1 MSLTSELK
9 NRNSPIRR
17 WFDSR
22 LNQTVIKM
30 INSHNKLLENQEI
43 IRPVDGVDFPLVGNA
58 IAKAL
63 AKYLGSIYEDKTWF
77 TNCLAQVG
85 AKALKIEYAF
95 DYCVTNS
102 TSLEEEALKCMLLG
116 ALENYARSRNIH
128 EIIQPFLQGEKTL
141 QLEPEYF
148 KKWLPTI
155 QDISQIIGI
164 LPRSWQT
171 VANQVSG
178 NITCNASYPLSEY
191 LGGADCQII
200 AGNTLIDVRTTA
212 KKSPF
217 SLENFYQQISYVLL
231 DSNDTYRINQ
241 LVWFYSRQ
249 QSVFFYP
256 TNKIFRN
263 LRATREE
270 FKKMILDN
278 YETNRL
284 AEQNKG
290 LYLPQEG

>member
-1 MSLTSELK
+1 MIA
-9 NRNSPIRR
+9 NH
-17 WFDSR
+17 
-22 LNQTVIKM
+22 NQ
-30 INSHNKLLENQEI
+30 LLENQEI
-43 IRPVDGVDFPLVGNA
+43 IKPIDGVDFPLVGNA
-58 IAKAL
+58 MPSAGVAIAKAL
-63 AKYLGSIYEDKTWF
+63 AKYLGNIYEDQTWF

-95 DYCVTNS
+95 DYSITSSN
-102 TSLEEEALKCMLLG
+102 SLEEEALKCMLLG

-128 EIIQPFLQGEKTL
+128 EIIQPFLQGEKSL

-155 QDISQIIGI
+155 QDTSQIIGI
-164 LPRSWQT
+164 VARTWQT

-212 KKSPF
+212 KKRPF

-231 DSNDTYRINQ
+231 DSNDTYSINQ
-241 LVWFYSRQ
+241 MVWFYSRQ

-256 TNKIFRN
+256 TDKIFRD
-263 LRATREE
+263 LQATREE

-278 YETNRL
+278 YHTNRL
-284 AEQNKG
+284 AEQNKC
-290 LYLPQEG
+290 LYLPQ

>member
-22 LNQTVIKM
+22 LNKTVIKM
-30 INSHNKLLENQEI
+30 ITNHNQLLENQEI
-43 IRPVDGVDFPLVGNA
+43 IRPIDGVDFPLVGSA

-95 DYCVTNS
+95 DYSITNS
-102 TSLEEEALKCMLLG
+102 NSLEEEALKCMLLG

-128 EIIQPFLQGEKTL
+128 EIIQPFLQGEKSL
-141 QLEPEYF
+141 QLEAEYF
-148 KKWLPTI
+148 TKWLPSI
-155 QDISQIIGI
+155 QDTSQIIGI
-164 LPRSWQT
+164 VPRTWQT

-212 KKSPF
+212 KKRPF

-231 DSNDTYRINQ
+231 DSNDTYTINQ

-256 TNKIFRN
+256 TDKIFRD
-263 LRATREE
+263 LQATREE

-278 YETNRL
+278 YHTNRL
-284 AEQNKG
+284 AEQNKC
-290 LYLPQEG
+290 LYLPQ